1 MILNIT
7 IMINIKIKYSCY
19 ECENAAKD
27 SIMISRMDTGDRS
40 AVFISAGN
48 KPGRRAGMSI

>member
-1 MILNIT
+1 MP
-7 IMINIKIKYSCY
+7 INIKIKYSFY

-48 KPGRRAGMSI
+48 KPGRRACMSI